1 MVVCVV
7 VVCDSVLALVI
18 AVEEG
23 VDVVG
28 VFASVVCWRV
38 LYVDDSV
45 DLLPLVVVADAFALV
60 DVAEVGVVE
69 GAVVEG

>member
-1 MVVCVV
+1 MVV

-28 VFASVVCWRV
+28 VFASVVC
-38 LYVDDSV
+38 
-45 DLLPLVVVADAFALV
+45 
-60 DVAEVGVVE
+60 
-69 GAVVEG
+69 